1 MKCPRKLFLL
11 TRTSAVTEK
20 TSMWS
25 IPPPFSSLIAG
36 NLSQQQQRQ
45 QMRGIIRTP
54 MSTNPNESARHV
66 SYDGGHESMLANT
79 PPTRK
84 NLPSLEKLP
93 AWMPATKHRHAVTG
107 CAPNGLRL
115 FSPPP
120 SLLLS
125 SRMKKSRDAQLT
137 RKLEG
142 LKSEITSFE
151 NTHLRRA
158 TDNATSH
165 KSFGGQA
172 SGVDSLENISL
183 AHGRMMSD
191 LREME
196 QVVTKR
202 CQSRWEPGLG
212 RRRRGGIKNSK
223 GKKLPPIMNSA
234 NLPVA
239 TFIPSEVPLMP
250 ENM

>member
-1 MKCPRKLFLL
+1 
-11 TRTSAVTEK
+11 
-20 TSMWS
+20 
-25 IPPPFSSLIAG
+25 
-36 NLSQQQQRQ
+36 
-45 QMRGIIRTP
+45 MRGIIRTP

-158 TDNATSH
+158 TDSATSH

-202 CQSRWEPGLG
+202 CQSRWEPGLIVAYLLDG
-212 RRRRGGIKNSK
+212 
-223 GKKLPPIMNSA
+223 LPHPAHRPRTACEQYRPMSLQRESTDPSA
-234 NLPVA
+234 SCAYDHLRSWA
-239 TFIPSEVPLMP
+239 
-250 ENM
+250 